1 MMESGCWLAA
11 HDDDDDDDGGGV
23 AWLGNEKN
31 VKVSR

>member
-11 HDDDDDDDGGGV
+11 HDDDDDDGGGV